1 MQIIRIDSK
10 WHSSLFT
17 YSKRLNNFLM
27 NLSPV
32 RCQKCI
38 YRVYL
43 NKQCDRKPYYCRS
56 LVWIISVPYYTGSG
70 QASHLPV
77 INVALKDQ
85 YHLLV
90 YRERFPKMLSSIQG
104 KQI

>member
-1 MQIIRIDSK
+1 MAFLIIYIFEKIKQFFNEFITSAMSK
-10 WHSSLFT
+10 VHF
-17 YSKRLNNFLM
+17 
-27 NLSPV
+27 
-32 RCQKCI
+32 
-38 YRVYL
+38 RVYL
-43 NKQCDRKPYYCRS
+43 NEQSDRKPYYCRS